1 MTSDDLYDSKKFFYN
16 SKSYIIWTN
25 FDAEQQNS
33 HLVQVHA
40 NPEVVRDR
48 TDQSGSFNVHAITM
62 TNTNESMTEY
72 WALAADY
79 KNKVKLTS
87 FDLKWL
93 SLIKILI

>member
-1 MTSDDLYDSKKFFYN
+1 MTLNDLYHSKNYFYN

-79 KNKVKLTS
+79 KNKVILTS
-87 FDLKWL
+87 FDLK
-93 SLIKILI
+93 